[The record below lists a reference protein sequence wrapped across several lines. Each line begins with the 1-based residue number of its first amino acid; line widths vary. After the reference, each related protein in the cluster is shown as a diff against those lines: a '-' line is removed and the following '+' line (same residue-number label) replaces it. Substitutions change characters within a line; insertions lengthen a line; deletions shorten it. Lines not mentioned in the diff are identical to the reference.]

1 VRNEEGALLD
11 LIWVF

>member
-11 LIWVF
+11 LIWVL